1 MVFENQRDQVR
12 ASITGNRLAQAKT
25 RLTALLTAID
35 THIAG
40 LAINDPDRPRW
51 ELTKLELQHA
61 MRHLDAAINN
71 EQVITV
77 RDLQK
82 DRILRCIDTGLE
94 VI

>member
-25 RLTALLTAID
+25 RLITLITAVD
-35 THIAG
+35 NRIAG
-40 LAINDPDRPRW
+40 LSPVDPDRPRW
-51 ELTKLELQHA
+51 ELTRIELQHA
-61 MRHLDAAINN
+61 MRHLDSAINN
-71 EQVITV
+71 EQIITV